1 MITPTTAP
9 KALHIYLFL
18 EAEYTYKLRKSFIP
32 LRLQHRYV
40 PDGWLGMLIGTRLYF
55 DISNEDKI
63 DQQMDN
69 IMKELGTRGKIGIPG
84 DDIDGMGNS
93 NQTCFNTETELA

>member
-1 MITPTTAP
+1 
-9 KALHIYLFL
+9 
-18 EAEYTYKLRKSFIP
+18 
-32 LRLQHRYV
+32 
-40 PDGWLGMLIGTRLYF
+40 MLIGTRLYF

-84 DDIDGMGNS
+84 DDIDGMNYKC
-93 NQTCFNTETELA
+93 NQCLSPLKL